1 MKVTVSG
8 LHLGMKGENPLRYV
22 VFLNKENDPIP
33 PLVEDGDESKAI
45 STAAPMENK
54 LHIFFNW
61 VNAGVTDLEERK
73 AVLAGWIT
81 NSKYIK
87 SSLFL
92 SNCFQ

>member
-8 LHLGMKGENPLRYV
+8 LHIGMKGENPLRYV

-61 VNAGVTDLEERK
+61 VNAGVLDLEERK
-73 AVLAGWIT
+73 AVLAGL
-81 NSKYIK
+81 KK
-87 SSLFL
+87 
-92 SNCFQ
+92 

>member
-73 AVLAGWIT
+73 AVLAGWTT
-81 NSKYIK
+81 NSKNIK
-87 SSLFL
+87 SLV
-92 SNCFQ
+92 